1 MAFSELLEKVG
12 SMGLFQI
19 LTVVFLSIPVLFIY
33 GHNLVQNFSAGVPG
47 YHCRINDSDEFDPV
61 VHRLGQEICRRVAIN
76 NTEVIVMEPCKAGWA
91 YDRSIFSSTIVTE
104 WDLVCGL
111 ESLKELAQSLFMAG
125 VLLGALIFGRLS
137 DRYGRRAIL
146 LCSLFIIG
154 VMGTGAA
161 FSPNF
166 STYCC
171 FRLLSGVGLSG
182 LLLNY
187 FCLSI
192 ELVPPKSRTLVVAVQ
207 GYCST
212 TGQVLLAGFAYAL
225 RDWRWV
231 QLAISLPFFIFFLYS
246 WWLPESL
253 RWLMVN
259 NKPERALRNLQRVA
273 KLNGRKEEGQKI
285 SLEMLQCEVQVEQL
299 NKSNN
304 PKVVPSSSLLDLFRT
319 PGMRRIS
326 CCLLCINFSIN
337 MAYFGLSMDLPVFS
351 YGPYVVQ
358 VIFGAIDLIA
368 KFTCTI
374 ALSFLGR
381 RSVQSGSLLCAGLL
395 LLMTLAVPKD
405 IPLLRIVLVVL
416 GKGCL
421 SASSLCSYLY
431 GGELFPTVVR
441 QSGMGLTT
449 MMARLGGIV
458 SPVVLMARNSYPFLP
473 LLLFGLV
480 SVASGIAALFLP
492 ELHNATLPDTIQE
505 VEDRARGKVTPKE
518 RREEIVISFI
528 NSTRL

>member
-1 MAFSELLEKVG
+1 MAFSELVEKVG

-19 LTVVFLSIPVLFIY
+19 LTVIFLSIPVLFIY

-47 YHCRINDSDEFDPV
+47 YHCRVNVTDEFNPAV
-61 VHRLGQEICRRVAIN
+61 QRLGHEICQRVAVNDTGI
-76 NTEVIVMEPCKAGWA
+76 VIMESCKTGWA
-91 YDRSIFSSTIVTE
+91 YDKSIFSSTIVTE

-125 VLLGALIFGRLS
+125 VLLGALIFGHLS

-146 LCSLFIIG
+146 LCSLFMIG

-171 FRLLSGVGLSG
+171 FRLLLGVGLSG

-187 FCLSI
+187 FCLSL
-192 ELVPPKSRTLVVAVQ
+192 ELVPPKSRTLVVAIQ

-212 TGQVLLAGFAYAL
+212 SGQVLLAGLAYAL
-225 RDWRWV
+225 RDWRWL

-246 WWLPESL
+246 WWLPESF

-259 NKPERALRNLQRVA
+259 NKPERALKNLQRVA

-285 SLEMLQCEVQVEQL
+285 SLEMLQCELQEESSK
-299 NKSNN
+299 NEN
-304 PKVVPSSSLLDLFRT
+304 PKLAASSSWLDLFRT
-319 PGMRRIS
+319 RGMRRIS
-326 CCLLCINFSIN
+326 CCMLCISFSIN
-337 MAYFGLSMDLPVFS
+337 MSYFGLSMDLPVFS
-351 YGPYVVQ
+351 YGPHVVQ
-358 VIFGAIDLIA
+358 VIFGGIDLVA
-368 KFTCTI
+368 KFMCTI

-381 RSVQSGSLLCAGLL
+381 RCVQSGTLFCAGALL
-395 LLMTLAVPKD
+395 LLTMAIPQD
-405 IPLLRIVLVVL
+405 FPLLRIVFVVL

-431 GGELFPTVVR
+431 SGELFPTVVR

-458 SPVVLMARNSYPFLP
+458 SPVVLMARSSYPFLP
-473 LLLFGLV
+473 LLLFGV
-480 SVASGIAALFLP
+480 SSIVSGITALFLP
-492 ELHNATLPDTIQE
+492 ELHNAPLPDTIQE
-505 VEDRARGKVTPKE
+505 VEDRARQKVTPRE
-518 RREEIVISFI
+518 REDEIVISVVY
-528 NSTRL
+528 STRF